1 MKKTLKSGGKNTKN
15 ALLQAEKRTLKKKK
29 RPGKKDRK
37 DAEKKRLFLCVFFF
51 EIGLKILCSI

>member
-1 MKKTLKSGGKNTKN
+1 MKKALKSGGKDAKN
-15 ALLQAEKRTLKKKK
+15 APFQAAKRTLKKKK